1 MGYSRRTVKRYA
13 RNLRRHQ
20 TLTERRMWGLI
31 FLGFFAQRTTPIN
44 YVADYYNPF
53 SRVIV
58 EIDGGVHDHLK
69 ARDNTR
75 DKNHRKI
82 GIYTIR
88 ITTTAVLRR
97 RPLAYAKII
106 IISLIWQGTRW
117 YRL

>member
-13 RNLRRHQ
+13 RTLRRHQ
-20 TLTERRMWGLI
+20 TVTERRMSGLI
-31 FLGFFAQRTTPIN
+31 FLGFFAQRITPIN

-58 EIDGGVHDHLK
+58 EIDGGVHKGLRGQDNERDRRHR
-69 ARDNTR
+69 AR
-75 DKNHRKI
+75 

-88 ITTTAVLRR
+88 VSSDTVLNRR
-97 RPLAYAKII
+97 TIAFAKILLM
-106 IISLIWQGTRW
+106 STFWQFIRW